1 MTIELKDLTT
11 YNGKYVCRVHWPPEI
26 LDSGHYKISG
36 VIDSFLLVKLLSD
49 LAGCHFRVEGY
60 KLCRLLRLSGSPF
73 AGEDEGGYITLIFND
88 CILD

>member
-11 YNGKYVCRVHWPPEI
+11 YDGKYVCRVYWPPEI

-36 VIDSFLLVKLLSD
+36 IVDNSLIKLLSNMV
-49 LAGCHFRVEGY
+49 GCHFRVEGY
-60 KLCRLLRLSGSPF
+60 ELCRLLRLSGPPF
-73 AGEDEGGYITLIFND
+73 ASDDECGYITLIFND